1 MYRGRVGTEQLLND
15 GRLAKIAA
23 YPDHGMV
30 LPRPFSSGTTGA
42 LQSWS
47 TRVGPDTAVLF
58 GGVLEVIVAF
68 AGIGTAVALYPVL
81 KRQNNGVALGLVGSR
96 V

>member
-1 MYRGRVGTEQLLND
+1 MTV
-15 GRLAKIAA
+15 
-23 YPDHGMV
+23 
-30 LPRPFSSGTTGA
+30 SSGTTGG

-58 GGVLEVIVAF
+58 GGVLEVIVAL

-81 KRQNNGVALGLVGSR
+81 KR
-96 V
+96 